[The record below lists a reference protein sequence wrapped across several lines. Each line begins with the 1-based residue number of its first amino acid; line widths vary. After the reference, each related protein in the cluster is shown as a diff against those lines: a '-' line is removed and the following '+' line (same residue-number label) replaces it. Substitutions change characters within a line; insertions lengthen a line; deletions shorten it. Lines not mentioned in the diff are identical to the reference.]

1 MLSAV
6 IPLYSEEE
14 SIKAFYEEL
23 IKVLRNED
31 YEIIFVDDGSTDK
44 SLDLLKDIGSKD
56 KNVRIY
62 SFRKNQGKAEAL
74 TLGFKKAKGDL
85 IVTLD
90 ADLQDKPSEIEKL
103 LKKQKEGW
111 DLVSGWRKNRK
122 DSITKIISSKL
133 FNLLSTLFWGLKVN
147 DLNCGL
153 KLYTNDA
160 AKSLT
165 LYGGMHRFIPL
176 LVHQEGFKVTEVP
189 VIHSERKFGKSKYSF
204 SKIFKDIPDM
214 FTMLFLSKYSERPL
228 HFFGMVGG
236 LIFLIGVI
244 ILIYLSV
251 LHFQG
256 EAIGNRPLLL
266 LGILMI
272 IAAFQVFFTGFL
284 ADLFLHINQKTNG
297 KSQEENVLLKYQSE

>member
-23 IKVLRNED
+23 VKVLRNKD

-44 SLDLLKDIGSKD
+44 SLDLLRNIGSKD

-103 LKKQKEGW
+103 LEKQKEGW

-153 KLYTNDA
+153 KLYTSDA
-160 AKSLT
+160 AKSLM

-297 KSQEENVLLKYQSE
+297 KSQEESVLLKYQSE